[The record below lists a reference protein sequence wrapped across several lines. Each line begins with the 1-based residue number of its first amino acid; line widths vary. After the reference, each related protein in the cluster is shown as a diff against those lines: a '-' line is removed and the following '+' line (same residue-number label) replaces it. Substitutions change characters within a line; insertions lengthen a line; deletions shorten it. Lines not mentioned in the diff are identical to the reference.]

1 MPGIIVSDTSCL
13 ILLDK
18 LGRIDLLKSL
28 FNKVTI
34 TGIIADEFGKEL
46 PDFIEIRNPQE
57 KNYQR
62 ILESFLDSG
71 EASAFALAIENN
83 DCLLIID
90 DLKAR
95 REAKQLKLNFTGT
108 IGILILAIEKGYI
121 ENVSVLIDEIKGTNF
136 RISEKY
142 IDEIK
147 RSFNKL
153 KF

>member
-147 RSFNKL
+147 RRFNKL

>member
-18 LGRIDLLKSL
+18 LGRIDLLQSL
-28 FNKVTI
+28 FNKITI
-34 TGIIADEFGKEL
+34 TDIIADEFGKEL

-62 ILESFLDSG
+62 ILETFLDPG
-71 EASAFALAIENN
+71 EASAFALAIEVNN
-83 DCLLIID
+83 CLLIID

-95 REAKQLKLNFTGT
+95 REAKQLKLSFTGT
-108 IGILILAIEKGYI
+108 IGILIVAIEKGYI
-121 ENVSVLIDEIKGTNF
+121 ENVSELIDDIKRTNF

-142 IDEIK
+142 LDEIRK
-147 RSFNKL
+147 RFVI
-153 KF
+153 

>member
-18 LGRIDLLKSL
+18 LGRIDLLQSL
-28 FNKVTI
+28 FNKITI
-34 TGIIADEFGKEL
+34 TDIIANEFGKEL

-62 ILESFLDSG
+62 ILETFLDMG
-71 EASAFALAIENN
+71 EASAFALAIEIN

-121 ENVSVLIDEIKGTNF
+121 ENVSVLIDDIKATNF

-142 IDEIK
+142 VDEIIK
-147 RSFNKL
+147 RFNKIE
-153 KF
+153 

>member
-18 LGRIDLLKSL
+18 LGRIDLLQSL
-28 FNKVTI
+28 FNKITI
-34 TGIIADEFGKEL
+34 TDIITNEFGKEL

-62 ILESFLDSG
+62 ILETFLDPG
-71 EASAFALAIENN
+71 EASAFALAIEIN
-83 DCLLIID
+83 DSLLIID

-121 ENVSVLIDEIKGTNF
+121 ENVSVLIDDIKATNF

-142 IDEIK
+142 VDEIIK
-147 RSFNKL
+147 RFNKIE
-153 KF
+153 

>member
-18 LGRIDLLKSL
+18 LGRIDLLQSL
-28 FNKVTI
+28 FNKITI
-34 TGIIADEFGKEL
+34 TDIIANEFGKEL

-62 ILESFLDSG
+62 ILETFLDPG
-71 EASAFALAIENN
+71 EASAFALAIEIN
-83 DCLLIID
+83 DSLLIID

-121 ENVSVLIDEIKGTNF
+121 ENVSVLIDDIKATNF

-142 IDEIK
+142 VDEIIK
-147 RSFNKL
+147 RFNKIE
-153 KF
+153 

>member
-1 MPGIIVSDTSCL
+1 MPGIIVCDTSCL

-18 LGRIDLLKSL
+18 LGRIDLLRPL
-28 FNKVTI
+28 FKKITI
-34 TGIIADEFGKEL
+34 TDIIADEFGKEL
-46 PDFIEIRNPQE
+46 PDFIEIQNPQE

-62 ILESFLDSG
+62 ILETFLDPG
-71 EASAFALAIENN
+71 EASAFALAIEIN

-121 ENVSVLIDEIKGTNF
+121 ENVSVLIDEIKATNF

-142 IDEIK
+142 VDEIIK
-147 RSFNKL
+147 RFDKID
-153 KF
+153 

>member
-18 LGRIDLLKSL
+18 LGRIDLLQSL
-28 FNKVTI
+28 FNKITVTS
-34 TGIIADEFGKEL
+34 IIADEFGKEL
-46 PDFIEIRNPQE
+46 PDFIEVHDPQE

-62 ILESFLDSG
+62 IFESFLDPG
-71 EASAFALAIENN
+71 EASAFALAIEID

-108 IGILILAIEKGYI
+108 IGILILAVEKGYI
-121 ENVSVLIDEIKGTNF
+121 KDVSVLIDKIKETNF

-142 IDEIK
+142 INEIK
-147 RSFNKL
+147 RRYKN
-153 KF
+153 

>member
-121 ENVSVLIDEIKGTNF
+121 ENVSGLIDEIKGTNF

-147 RSFNKL
+147 RRFNKL

>member
-18 LGRIDLLKSL
+18 LGRIDLLQTL
-28 FNKVTI
+28 FNKITI
-34 TGIIADEFGKEL
+34 TDIIANEFGKKL

-62 ILESFLDSG
+62 ILETFLDPG
-71 EASAFALAIENN
+71 EASAFALAIEVN

-108 IGILILAIEKGYI
+108 IGILIVAIEKGFI
-121 ENVSVLIDEIKGTNF
+121 ENVSVLIDDIKRTNF

-142 IDEIK
+142 VDEIIK
-147 RSFNKL
+147 RFNKF
-153 KF
+153 K

>member
-28 FNKVTI
+28 FSKITI
-34 TGIIADEFGKEL
+34 TDIIAKEFGKVL
-46 PDFIEIRNPQE
+46 PDFVEIRNPQE

-62 ILESFLDSG
+62 IFETFLDSG
-71 EASAFALAIENN
+71 EASAFALAIEIN

-90 DLKAR
+90 DFKAR

-108 IGILILAIEKGYI
+108 IGILIVAIEKGYI
-121 ENVSVLIDEIKGTNF
+121 ENVSVLIDDIKRTNF

-142 IDEIK
+142 VDEIIN
-147 RSFNKL
+147 RFNKS
-153 KF
+153 K

>member
-18 LGRIDLLKSL
+18 LGRIDLLKFL

-34 TGIIADEFGKEL
+34 TSIIADEFGKEL

-142 IDEIK
+142 TNEIK
-147 RSFNKL
+147 RRYIN
-153 KF
+153 

>member
-34 TGIIADEFGKEL
+34 TSIIADEFGKEL

-147 RSFNKL
+147 RRFNKL